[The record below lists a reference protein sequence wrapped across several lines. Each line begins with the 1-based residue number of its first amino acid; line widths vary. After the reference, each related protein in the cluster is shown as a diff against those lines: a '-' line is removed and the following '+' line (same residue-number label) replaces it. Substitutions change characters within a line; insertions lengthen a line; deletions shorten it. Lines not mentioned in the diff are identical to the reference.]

1 MELFLSTLLFFIVA
15 SVCVVVISNNKNPVA
30 TTAWLI
36 VIIFVPLIGLI
47 LYLLLGRNYRK
58 NRLYQKL
65 FEANIFPEMPGDVKE
80 PANRSSSRRSAA
92 FEQFIY
98 RSCFQP
104 VTVQN
109 QTELY
114 FSGEPW
120 LKQMMRD
127 IRQAQQHIH
136 LEFFIWKA
144 DAAGLLLRD
153 ALLEKAREGVKI
165 RILLDRLG
173 CWRIAYLN
181 RGFLKPLLVHPN
193 VSFSWFY
200 PTRIPFIQ
208 VRINYR
214 NHRKIVVI
222 DGEIAYT
229 GGMNIGDEYVAGG
242 RFSAWRDAQLRI
254 HGEAARSLQM
264 VFLIDWY
271 TAKKEYLFEPAYFPL
286 PEVQGRRGI
295 QIVPSGPDQKWD
307 SIAQAY
313 FAMINAAQEE
323 LLITTPYLIPDDA
336 ILMALKT
343 AALRGV
349 EVKLLFPARPD
360 HPFVYWASSSYFYE
374 LLQAGVK
381 IYLYQRGFLHSKIMV
396 CDNLVASVGS
406 ANLDFRSLYT
416 NFEINALLY
425 SPEDILVLRAQFF
438 QDLRHAREVTL
449 DEWSKMPPWVRFRN
463 SFARLFSPL
472 I

>member
-1 MELFLSTLLFFIVA
+1 MELFLSILLFFIVG

-47 LYLLLGRNYRK
+47 LYLLIGRNYRK

-65 FEANIFPEMPGDVKE
+65 FDANIFPDMSNPMQDAKSYDST
-80 PANRSSSRRSAA
+80 RKSAA
-92 FEQFIY
+92 FEQFVY

-104 VTVQN
+104 VTYQN

-120 LKQMMRD
+120 LKQMLRD
-127 IRQAQQHIH
+127 IRQAKHHIH
-136 LEFFIWKA
+136 LEFFIWKP
-144 DAAGLLLRD
+144 DATGLLLRD
-153 ALLEKAREGVKI
+153 ALLEKAREGVQI

-173 CWRIAYLN
+173 CWRIAYLD

-208 VRINYR
+208 IRINYR

-254 HGEAARSLQM
+254 HGGAAHSLQM

-271 TAKKEYLFEPAYFPL
+271 TATKEYLFEPTYFPL
-286 PEVQGRRGI
+286 PEVQGRRGV
-295 QIVPSGPDQKWD
+295 QIVPSGPDQKWE

-313 FAMINAAQEE
+313 FAMINEAQEE

-360 HPFVYWASSSYFYE
+360 HLFVYWASSSYFYE

-381 IYLYQRGFLHSKIMV
+381 IYLYQRGFLHAKIMV

-425 SPEDILVLRAQFF
+425 SPEDILVLRTQFS

-449 DEWSKMPPWVRFRN
+449 DELIRMPWWVRFRN

>member
-1 MELFLSTLLFFIVA
+1 MELLSSFLLFFIVV
-15 SVCVVVISNNKNPVA
+15 SVCVVIISNNKNPVA
-30 TTAWLI
+30 TTAWLV

-47 LYLLLGRNYRK
+47 LYLLFGWNYRK

-65 FEANIFPEMPGDVKE
+65 FAANIFPVHPGTEKK
-80 PANRSSSRRSAA
+80 PFSANTSRRSAA
-92 FEQFIY
+92 FEQMVY
-98 RSCFQP
+98 RSSMQP
-104 VTVQN
+104 ATYHN
-109 QTELY
+109 ETELY

-120 LKQMMRD
+120 LKQMLRD
-127 IRQAQQHIH
+127 IRQAKHHIH
-136 LEFFIWKA
+136 LEFFIWKP
-144 DAAGLLLRD
+144 DATGALLRD
-153 ALLEKAREGVKI
+153 ALLEKAREGVRI

-173 CWRIAYLN
+173 CWRIAYFN
-181 RGFLKPLLVHPN
+181 RNFLKPLLAHPN
-193 VSFSWFY
+193 VAFSWFY

-214 NHRKIVVI
+214 NHRKIVII
-222 DGEIAYT
+222 DGQVAYT

-242 RFSAWRDAQLRI
+242 RFTSWRDAQLRI
-254 HGEAARSLQM
+254 RGEAAHSLQM

-271 TAKKEYLFEPAYFPL
+271 TATNEDLFDPVYFP
-286 PEVQGRRGI
+286 PVETAGRRGV
-295 QIVPSGPDQKWD
+295 QIVPGGPDQKWE

-313 FAMINAAQEE
+313 FTMINEAKEE
-323 LLITTPYLIPDDA
+323 LLITTPYLIPDEA
-336 ILMALKT
+336 LLMALKT

-360 HPFVYWASSSYFYE
+360 HVFVYWASSSYFDE
-374 LLQAGVK
+374 LLRAGVK
-381 IYLYQRGFLHSKIMV
+381 IYLYQRGFLHAKIMV
-396 CDNLVASVGS
+396 CDNMVASVGS

-425 SPEDILVLRAQFF
+425 SPEDILLLRTQFL
-438 QDLRHAREVTL
+438 QDLRHAREVKR
-449 DEWSKMPPWVRFRN
+449 DEWQHLPWWIRFRN